1 MKKDIK
7 GVDDMILVTG
17 ASGNVGKHVVRLLS
31 RQGVPVLA
39 ASRCPESQ
47 QDIHGVEWVRWG
59 FGDDARSIMK
69 NVSGVVLISPAHRGM
84 VAHQK
89 NVVDAARLAGVKKIT
104 KLSGLGAGPDA
115 PIRLPASHY
124 EIEQYV
130 ESAIPNH
137 SFVRPNLFMQVL
149 LGSADTIKRDGQIYA
164 PAGKGKISFIDAE
177 DVAKV
182 LVSEVMKDGSSV
194 AEITGPESL
203 DYEEVATVI
212 GEVLQRPV
220 QYTDVS
226 PEQARASMLAAG
238 MDEWLTE
245 AYLELFE
252 IYRQGLG
259 ASVLAD
265 RVRAVTGVE
274 PSSFRNFVSRSTGAF
289 A

>member
-1 MKKDIK
+1 
-7 GVDDMILVTG
+7 MILVTG
-17 ASGNVGKHVVRLLS
+17 ASGNVGKNVVRLLS
-31 RQGVPVLA
+31 QQGVEVKA
-39 ASRCPESQ
+39 TSRNPEQ
-47 QDIHGVEWVRWG
+47 QKDLQGVEWVRWS
-59 FGDDARSIMK
+59 FEGDASSIME
-69 NVSGVVLISPAHRGM
+69 NVSSVVLISPAHRDM
-84 VAHQK
+84 VIHQK
-89 NVVDAARLAGVKKIT
+89 NVVDASKKAGVRKIT

-137 SFVRPNLFMQVL
+137 SFIRPNLFMQVL

-182 LVSEVMKDGSSV
+182 MVSEVMKDGSSV
-194 AEITGPESL
+194 VEITGPESL
-203 DYEEVATVI
+203 DYEEVATII
-212 GEVLQRPV
+212 GEVLQRPI

-226 PEQARASMLAAG
+226 PEEARAAMLGAG
-238 MDEWLTE
+238 MDKWLTE
-245 AYLELFE
+245 AFLELFE

-259 ASVLAD
+259 ASVLAN
-265 RVRAVTGVE
+265 RVRDLTGLE
-274 PSSFRNFVSRSTGAF
+274 ASTFKSFASRSIEAF